1 MSLKENLSYTGVF
14 NQSTFEAVQRFQ
26 IKYKGDILEPW
37 GDKVTTGFVYI
48 LTKRK
53 LMKFIVILYTLFIRP
68 IKMK

>member
-1 MSLKENLSYTGVF
+1 MSLKKKICPIRGVF

-48 LTKRK
+48 LTKK
-53 LMKFIVILYTLFIRP
+53 KVNEIYCNTIYPLS
-68 IKMK
+68 